1 MAEEQEKKY
10 YIYLPKQLTTQKGNV
25 ITITD
30 PDQKEKVINMVETID
45 IVLNN
50 FRKDITLMDSI
61 RAHEYYQAV
70 KSMNEDD
77 EKVEVDKEI
86 YNWLFDL
93 VDDMFLILFGINALH
108 VKAQLF
114 QDENEEEI
122 INKAKNKQKTGN

>member
-10 YIYLPKQLTTQKGNV
+10 YIYLPESLTTQTGST

-30 PDQKEKVINMVETID
+30 PEQKEKVITMVETLN

-50 FRKDITLMDSI
+50 FRKDITLMDPVY
-61 RAHEYYQAV
+61 AHEYYEAI
-70 KSMNEDD
+70 KNIGDD
-77 EKVEVDKEI
+77 RKIEVSKDVYE
-86 YNWLFDL
+86 WLFDL
-93 VDDMFLILFGINALH
+93 VDDMFLVLFGINALH

-114 QDENEEEI
+114 QDESEEEI